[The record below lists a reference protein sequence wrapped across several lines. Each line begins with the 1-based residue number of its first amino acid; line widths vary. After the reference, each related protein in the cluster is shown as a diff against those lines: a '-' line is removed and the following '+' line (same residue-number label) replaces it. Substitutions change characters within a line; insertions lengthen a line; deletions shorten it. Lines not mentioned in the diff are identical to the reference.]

1 VKVLFINHTNTI
13 SGAGI
18 SLSTLLSYL
27 PHDVKKFFLL
37 HRKSQL
43 AERFGTVPEFTH
55 REPLFSQMHT
65 TLYGEGMGIG
75 LTAFHYLKASFTL
88 LTLAYLNRKWRP
100 DVIHLNETVL
110 APYAVSASLLGIP
123 LVVHA
128 RTLVQAQSLGMRLL
142 SWVAGRGHCAFISID
157 HETHASLPPTCQQV
171 GVVIHNP
178 VEMRLAS
185 DTEIQAKRKSWGVPE
200 DAILVGQ
207 LASLH
212 KEKGIWQILE
222 MAKGICARNPKIHF
236 ILAGDTNPAVS
247 EGPLLAKAIQEAG
260 LQNCI
265 HLVGYE
271 RDLPAAYGA
280 LDIVLCMFGEY
291 LRGVGRTAYEAPLAA
306 KPLIATLPNPEC
318 SQTLIHRKTGL
329 GFECTDYAGV
339 ANAILDFADH
349 PDKRLAL
356 GKTAFESIKDRHD
369 PKAVASRVIEVYR
382 EVIHQQPGN
391 L

>member
-18 SLSTLLSYL
+18 SLSTLLSHL
-27 PHDVKKFFLL
+27 PSDIEKFFLL

-43 AERFGTVPEFTH
+43 AERFGALSENTYC
-55 REPLFSQMHT
+55 EPLLSQLHT
-65 TLYGEGMGIG
+65 TTYGEGMGLW
-75 LTAFHYLKASFTL
+75 LTLFHYLKAPFTF
-88 LTLAYLNRKWRP
+88 LTLAYLNWKWRP
-100 DVIHLNETVL
+100 DVVHLNETVL

-128 RTLVQAQSLGMRLL
+128 RTVVQPQSLGMRLL

-157 HETHASLPPTCQQV
+157 HETHASLPVPCQQV

-185 DTEIQAKRKSWGVPE
+185 ETEIRTKRKSWGVPD

-212 KEKGIWQILE
+212 KEKGIWRILE
-222 MAKGICARNPKIHF
+222 MAGEICPRNPRIHF

-247 EGPLLAKAIQEAG
+247 EGLEFSKAIRDAG
-260 LQNCI
+260 LQDRV

-306 KPLIATLPNPEC
+306 KPLIATLPNPQS
-318 SQTLIHRKTGL
+318 SQTLIHGKTGF
-329 GFECTDYAGV
+329 GFDCTDYEGV
-339 ANAILDFADH
+339 ATAILDLADY
-349 PDKRLAL
+349 PEKRMAL

-369 PKAVASRVIEVYR
+369 PKTVASKVVELYNH
-382 EVIHQQPGN
+382 VIHQ
-391 L
+391 